1 MQSREGIN
9 ADNTESAA
17 SGPGLIAVG
26 LQYFGVHV
34 YSIFAPCD
42 LRVVRIGPAPFPGR
56 RS

>member
-1 MQSREGIN
+1 MKYMESRDGIN
-9 ADNTESAA
+9 ADKTESAA

-42 LRVVRIGPAPFPGR
+42 LRVVRI
-56 RS
+56 